1 MILYVLKQ
9 NKNSKSAAYGKFF
22 AYPVIEETIDLDALA
37 EHMSNHNT
45 PYSKGAI
52 KGMLT
57 DMVGCIKELLL
68 EGKNVKIA
76 DLAIFSLGIKN
87 NCGAVSEEAFTVSKN
102 IKGVKLR
109 ARATGE
115 LIAKS
120 LNLEATL
127 KKASATTK
135 SAGNGGTTG
144 GGSTSGSG
152 SNNGAQSG
160 TGSITGGDSQGGNGQ
175 SGNGGNTNSGSNS
188 GGSNTGG
195 NSGSQSG
202 TDTGSGEPGNYRLV
216 IYKYGSGT
224 STVTDDSEQELAN
237 DSSVASGS
245 NVNINVVPAAGK
257 VPTAKINGSTNI
269 ALTENDGTYTGSFVM
284 PTKGTVLEINS
295 EPSDIDF
302 GDEY

>member
-9 NKNSKSAAYGKFF
+9 NKNRKSPAFGKWF
-22 AYPVIEETIDLDALA
+22 AFPVIEETIDLDALA

-57 DMVGCIKELLL
+57 DMVSCIKELLL

-87 NCGAVSEEAFTVSKN
+87 NGGAVSEDVFTVSKN

-127 KKASATTK
+127 KKASATSKT
-135 SAGNGGTTG
+135 SGNGGTTG
-144 GGSTSGSG
+144 GG
-152 SNNGAQSG
+152 NNGGSDNQGG
-160 TGSITGGDSQGGNGQ
+160 TGSITGG
-175 SGNGGNTNSGSNS
+175 NSGSGSNTGSGTNTGGNS
-188 GGSNTGG
+188 GSGSNTGGSNTGG
-195 NSGSQSG
+195 NNSGSQSG
-202 TDTGSGEPGNYRLV
+202 ESGVAGNYRLT
-216 IYKYGSGT
+216 IFKYGSGT
-224 STVTDDSEQELAN
+224 STVTDDSEQEINNN
-237 DSSVASGS
+237 DNVASGS
-245 NVNINVVPAAGK
+245 NVNISVVPAGGK
-257 VPTAKINGSTNI
+257 EPLAKVNDIRI
-269 ALTENDGTYTGSFVM
+269 ALTENDGTYTGSFLM

-295 EPSDIDF
+295 EPSEWDYA
-302 GDEY
+302 DEN